1 MNVVTRFAPSPT
13 GYLHIGGARTALFNW
28 LFARHHGG
36 TYLLRI
42 EDTDKARSTDAA
54 VAAIHD
60 GLNWLGLGG
69 DKPAVS
75 QSAQSQRHAEIAA
88 ELVNKGAAYRCFLD
102 DAELQALRAECQAT
116 GAPLRSPW
124 RDLDPAGAPDRP
136 FTVRMKMPSDGSTT
150 IEDAVQGAVTI
161 QNKVLDDM
169 VILRGDGSP
178 TYMLAVVV
186 DDHDMGITHVIR
198 GDDHL
203 NNAFRQLMVYRG
215 MGWQAP
221 VFAHI
226 PLIHGSDG
234 AKLSKRHGALGVD
247 AYRDMGFL
255 PDAMVNYLLRLGWG
269 HGDTEFFSREQAIAL
284 FSLDNVGKSPARFD
298 LEKLRG
304 VNAHYLQKLDGTAL
318 YDLIAPHITPTSASA
333 KDRVIALLP
342 LLKERAKTHL
352 DIVPLLGYLV
362 HDGAPDMTEEAGAL
376 LSDDAKSTLLKLA
389 NNLSGTNWEK
399 DDLNSQIQRF
409 LEDNALKM
417 RDIGLPLRAA
427 ITGTKQSPSIVDIMA
442 VLGEAETLARLRVAC
457 K

>member
-28 LFARHHGG
+28 LFARHHSG

-42 EDTDKARSTDAA
+42 EDTDKARSTDTA
-54 VAAIHD
+54 VAAIHE

-75 QSAQSQRHAEIAA
+75 QSAHSQRHANIAA
-88 ELVNKGAAYRCFLD
+88 ELVKKGTAYRCFLD
-102 DAELQALRAECQAT
+102 DAELQALRAKCQAT
-116 GAPLRSPW
+116 GAPLKSPW
-124 RDLDPAGAPDRP
+124 RDRDPAGAPNRP
-136 FTVRMKMPSDGSTT
+136 FTVRMRMPSIGSTT
-150 IEDAVQGAVTI
+150 IADAVQGAVTI

-203 NNAFRQLMVYRG
+203 NNAFRQLMVYQG

-234 AKLSKRHGALGVD
+234 TKLSKRHGALGVD
-247 AYRDMGFL
+247 AYREMGFL

-269 HGDTEFFSREQAIAL
+269 HGDTEFFSREQAIKL
-284 FSLDNVGKSPARFD
+284 FSLGNVGKSPARFD

-304 VNAHYLQKLDGTAL
+304 VNAHYLQQIDDAAL
-318 YDLIAPHITPTSASA
+318 YDLIAPHIAASSACA
-333 KDRVIALLP
+333 KGRVIALLP

-352 DIVPLLGYLV
+352 DIVSQLGYLV
-362 HDGAPDMTEEAGAL
+362 HDGAPVMTEEARLL
-376 LSDDAKSTLLKLA
+376 LSEDAKSNLLKLA
-389 NNLSGTNWEK
+389 NDLTDMSWKK
-399 DDLNSQIQRF
+399 DDLNSHIQRF
-409 LEDNALKM
+409 LEDNKLKM

-427 ITGTKQSPSIVDIMA
+427 ITGTKQSPSIVDIMS
-442 VLGEAETLARLRVAC
+442 VLGEAETLARIRLAC

>member
-36 TYLLRI
+36 SYLLRI

-54 VAAIHD
+54 VAAIHE
-60 GLNWLGLGG
+60 GLNWLGLAS

-75 QSAQSQRHAEIAA
+75 QSAQSQRHAEVAA
-88 ELVNKGAAYRCFLD
+88 ELVKKGAAYRCFLD
-102 DAELQALRAECQAT
+102 DAELQALRAECQST

-124 RDLDPAGAPDRP
+124 RDLDPTNAPDRP
-136 FTVRMKMPSDGSTT
+136 FTVRMKMPSDGSTK
-150 IEDAVQGAVTI
+150 IEDVVQGTVTI

-169 VILRGDGSP
+169 VILRSDGSP

-186 DDHDMGITHVIR
+186 DDHDMGITNVIR

-247 AYRDMGFL
+247 AYREMGFL
-255 PDAMVNYLLRLGWG
+255 PDAMFNYLLRLSWS
-269 HGDTEFFSREQAIAL
+269 HGNTEFFSRKQAIEW

-298 LEKLRG
+298 PEKLRG
-304 VNAHYLQKLDGTAL
+304 INAHYLQQLDQATV
-318 YDLIAPHITPTSASA
+318 YDLVLPHIETTSASA
-333 KDRVIALLP
+333 KERVIALLP
-342 LLKERAKTHL
+342 LLQERAKTHL
-352 DIVPLLGYLV
+352 DILPQLGYLV
-362 HDGAPDMTEEAGAL
+362 HDGVPPISEDAVAL
-376 LSDDAKSTLLKLA
+376 LNDEAKSNLLKLA
-389 NNLSGTNWEK
+389 GTLADTSWQK
-399 DDLNSQIQRF
+399 DDLNSHIQSF
-409 LEDNALKM
+409 LENNALKM

-442 VLGEAETLARLRVAC
+442 VLGESETLARLRVAC

>member
-1 MNVVTRFAPSPT
+1 MNIVTRFAPSPT

-42 EDTDKARSTDAA
+42 EDTDKERSSDAA
-54 VAAIHD
+54 VAAIHE

-69 DKPAVS
+69 DKTPVS

-88 ELVNKGAAYRCFLD
+88 ELVKKGVAYRCFLD
-102 DAELQALRAECQAT
+102 DAELQALRAECKAS
-116 GAPLRSPW
+116 GVSLRSPW
-124 RDLDPAGAPDRP
+124 RDRNPAYGPDRP
-136 FTVRMKMPSDGSTT
+136 FTVRMKMPSEGSTT

-161 QNKVLDDM
+161 QNKLLDDM

-186 DDHDMGITHVIR
+186 DDHDMGISHVIR

-221 VFAHI
+221 IFAHI

-255 PDAMVNYLLRLGWG
+255 PDAVVNYLLRLGWG
-269 HGDTEFFSREQAIAL
+269 HGDTEFFTREQAVAV
-284 FSLDNVGKSPARFD
+284 FSLDNVNKSPARFD

-304 VNAHYLQKLDGTAL
+304 INAHYLQQLSAEKLYEL
-318 YDLIAPHITPTSASA
+318 LAPHINPTSPRAET
-333 KDRVIALLP
+333 RIIALAP
-342 LLKERAKTHL
+342 LLQERAKTHL
-352 DIVPLLGYLV
+352 EIVSQLGYLL
-362 HDGAPDMTEEAGAL
+362 HDGAPDIREDASIL
-376 LSDDAKSTLLKLA
+376 LNDDAKNNLMKLA
-389 NNLSGTNWEK
+389 ANLTGASWSK
-399 DDLNSQIQRF
+399 DDLSSQIDQF
-409 LEDNALKM
+409 LDNNGLKM

-427 ITGTKQSPSIVDIMA
+427 ITGTKQSPSIVQIMA
-442 VLGEAETLARLRVAC
+442 ALGEAETLTRLRVAC

>member
-42 EDTDKARSTDAA
+42 EDTDKERSSHAA
-54 VAAIHD
+54 VAAIHE
-60 GLNWLGLGG
+60 GLNWLGLNG
-69 DKPAVS
+69 DKTAVS
-75 QSAQSQRHAEIAA
+75 QSAQIQRHTEIADQ
-88 ELVNKGAAYRCFLD
+88 LVKKGAAYRCFLN
-102 DAELQALRAECQAT
+102 DAELRVLREECKAT

-124 RDLDPAGAPDRP
+124 RDKDPGSAPKRP
-136 FTVRMKMPSDGSTT
+136 FTVRMKMPTERSTT
-150 IEDAVQGAVTI
+150 IEDAVQGTVTI
-161 QNKVLDDM
+161 QNKFLDDM
-169 VILRGDGSP
+169 IILRGDGNP

-186 DDHDMGITHVIR
+186 DDHDMGISHVIR

-221 VFAHI
+221 IFAHI

-247 AYRDMGFL
+247 AYREMGFL
-255 PDAMVNYLLRLGWG
+255 PDAMINYLLRLGWS
-269 HGDTEFFSREQAIAL
+269 HGDNEFFTRERAIEL
-284 FSLDNVGKSPARFD
+284 FSLDNIGKSPARFD

-304 VNAHYLQKLDGTAL
+304 VNAHYLQQLDGSAI
-318 YDLIAPHITPTSASA
+318 YDLIAPHIAPTSAFA
-333 KDRVIALLP
+333 KYRLITLLP
-342 LLKERAKTHL
+342 LFQERAKTYIE
-352 DIVPLLGYLV
+352 IVSQLGFLL
-362 HDGAPDMTEEAGAL
+362 HDGAPEMTEEAGAL
-376 LSDDAKSTLLKLA
+376 LSAEAKKHLLKLA
-389 NNLSGTNWEK
+389 TNLSGARWEK
-399 DDLNSQIQRF
+399 ESLNRIIQKF
-409 LEDNALKM
+409 LEDHRLKM
-417 RDIGLPLRAA
+417 RDVGLPLRAA
-427 ITGTKQSPSIVDIMA
+427 LTGITQSPSIVDIMA